1 MMWSLGTRVTII
13 CMVAA
18 AMIGCQTRQQ
28 SEVQDAPTVSR
39 AVDAGRLVL
48 DLPQAWGGEVRCSAQ
63 GCLLG
68 AVEHERNTVV
78 LHRLEPNKTSR
89 LLFSFPVLYHPD
101 SATWLADDVL
111 AAAVEDGAGVDIF
124 RVVEGKLVK
133 LLTIPVGFGPRD
145 VMVVEGS
152 NGRYRLLATPY
163 VGNEVVWIDWEDG
176 ASNASAIHRS
186 PWCNAPWHPVKVSQ
200 LPHASTGGIAVACLD
215 DRRVVAVSDDNQ
227 LAPPKVLATF
237 SAVPRQVRP
246 SPSGRWLYVALET
259 GARNARIDMHTGELQ
274 WIAASPNGSVSVA
287 PLSDDLV
294 AWGEDSR
301 VVLQQLDAS
310 GGVKESKEL
319 ATSGFSTSLQ
329 LLDVNADS
337 ILDLIVLNSSGTK
350 ADVIYGPLWEKASR
364 RP

>member
-1 MMWSLGTRVTII
+1 MWSQGMRVTVF
-13 CMVAA
+13 CMVTA
-18 AMIGCQTRQQ
+18 AMVGCQMPPQT
-28 SEVQDAPTVSR
+28 VQDAPAQVSR
-39 AVDAGRLVL
+39 AVDTGRLVL

-78 LHRLEPNKTSR
+78 VHRLEPNKTSR
-89 LLFSFPVLYHPD
+89 LLFSLPVLYHPD
-101 SATWLADDVL
+101 SATWLADDLL
-111 AAAVEDGAGVDIF
+111 AAAVEDGAGVDII
-124 RVVEGKLVK
+124 RLVGEKLVK
-133 LLTIPVGFGPRD
+133 LLTVPVGFGPRD
-145 VMVVEGS
+145 VVVVQAS

-163 VGNEVVWIDWEDG
+163 IGRDVAWIDWEDG
-176 ASNASAIHRS
+176 ASGAAAIRRS
-186 PWCNAPWHPVKVSQ
+186 PWCKAPWHPVKVSQ
-200 LPHASTGGIAVACLD
+200 LPYLRTGGVAVACLD
-215 DRRVVAVSDDNQ
+215 DRRVVAVSDDD
-227 LAPPKVLATF
+227 LMAPPKVLATF
-237 SAVPRQVRP
+237 NVVPRQARP

-259 GARNARIDMHTGELQ
+259 GERNARIDMRTGELQ
-274 WIAASPNGSVSVA
+274 WLAASPNGSVSVA

-294 AWGEDSR
+294 VWGEDSR

-329 LLDVNADS
+329 LLDVNEDS
-337 ILDLIVLNSSGTK
+337 ILDLIVLNSSGQK